1 MSLEEF
7 TMKRVRRQFTVG
19 FKSNWNLALFGTG
32 VRMIK
37 NHHKLNHFLAF

>member
-19 FKSNWNLALFGTG
+19 FKSNWNGGAD
-32 VRMIK
+32 K
-37 NHHKLNHFLAF
+37 KLDFLSDPIIPSELHRT